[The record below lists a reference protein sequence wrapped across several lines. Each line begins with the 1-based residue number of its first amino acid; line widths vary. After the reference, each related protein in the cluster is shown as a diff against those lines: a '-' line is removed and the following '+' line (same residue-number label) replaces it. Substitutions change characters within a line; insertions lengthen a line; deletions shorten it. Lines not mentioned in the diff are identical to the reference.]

1 MRAELKVLTRATRDK
16 EEEDVA
22 TKEWAF
28 IANVIDRMLFC
39 IFFVGNVI
47 LLSAF
52 IWHRP
57 GELDTCGG
65 AAVSLGGSSSSALDA
80 GVSDVSIVNGTL

>member
-1 MRAELKVLTRATRDK
+1 MKAELRVLTRATRDK
-16 EEEDVA
+16 DEEDVA

-39 IFFVGNVI
+39 IFFICNVI

-57 GELDTCGG
+57 GDLDTCGG
-65 AAVSLGGSSSSALDA
+65 AGAGSSVTGGD
-80 GVSDVSIVNGTL
+80 SISVTGVNGTL